1 MVDHSE
7 RGEKMKKLMF
17 SVMMVLVGTGFAA
30 VEEVK
35 DADVQKTELQQLEDA
50 DSQGRRFRRRRFQAA
65 DGENTLDENEAGRRG
80 GLRRRAAGA
89 RGRVDAKQRKY
100 RKHPELRAYFEKY
113 PDVREDLEH
122 NRELWK
128 ELSSEERT
136 EQCRLWRLRN
146 PQAAELMKP
155 QIAGQECAGM
165 MGQGRRFKGKDNG
178 FGKGQR
184 GNGRGNGRK
193 GRRMGNGFRHGMT
206 EPVADETAETAATV
220 EIKE

>member
-1 MVDHSE
+1 MTNHNE
-7 RGEKMKKLMF
+7 RGVKMKKVMF
-17 SVMMVLVGTGFAA
+17 SVMMVLVSTGFAA

-35 DADVQKTELQQLEDA
+35 DVEIQKTELQQSEDA
-50 DSQGRRFRRRRFQAA
+50 DFQGRRFRRRRFQAA

-89 RGRVDAKQRKY
+89 RGRVDAKQRRY
-100 RKHPELRAYFEKY
+100 RKHNPELREYFEKY

-128 ELSSEERT
+128 ELSLEERT
-136 EQCRLWRLRN
+136 EQCRLWKLRN

-155 QIAGQECAGM
+155 QIEGRECVG
-165 MGQGRRFKGKDNG
+165 MGQGRRFNGKGK
-178 FGKGQR
+178 
-184 GNGRGNGRK
+184 GNGHGNGRRGNGRK
-193 GRRMGNGFRHGMT
+193 GRRMGNGFRRGMT